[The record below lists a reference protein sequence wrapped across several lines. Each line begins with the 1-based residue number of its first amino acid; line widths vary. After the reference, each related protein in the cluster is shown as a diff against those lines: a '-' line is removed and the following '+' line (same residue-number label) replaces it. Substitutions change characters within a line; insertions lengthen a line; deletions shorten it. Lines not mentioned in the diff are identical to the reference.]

1 MANLGPQIVQNSFGG
16 LLKFETAGNTGI
28 TTGKLRITD
37 GSGKETP
44 LFLATSSV
52 HIESEFTASSDVVL
66 SGLSTTAQGH
76 YVSIDSTTGR
86 LHYSAT
92 SSIQNVVSSSY
103 SLTASYAMNAE
114 DGDWTIGSSFMTAS
128 GTDSIYVPNKV
139 QMGLNTEA
147 TGDKSHAQGH
157 VTRAT
162 GNFSHAEGL
171 GAWAEGF
178 WSHAEGYN
186 TTASGNYAHAEGQKT
201 KAIGTAAHAEGLL
214 TYASNEAH
222 AEGYNTTASFNF
234 AHSEGQ
240 NTQASAYASHAE
252 GASTW
257 ARGEYSHAEGVNT
270 EARGMWSHAA
280 GDTTTALGAG
290 SHVNGYQT
298 TAVRDYQTVVGKHNI
313 KTYSHDDVFVVGTG
327 DNIESRDGFKVRA
340 PYGQAILNQTQTFLL
355 PIFGDGLSDDS
366 PGLNFGE
373 PVTNGNVRIVS
384 TNNITYGGGAL
395 YIQEHNGT
403 NYNNM
408 VMVSSDAIFVPA

>member
-1 MANLGPQIVQNSFGG
+1 MANLGPQIVQDSFGG

-103 SLTASYAMNAE
+103 ALTASYAMNAD
-114 DGDWTIGSSFMTAS
+114 DGDWTIGTTFMTAS

-139 QMGLNTEA
+139 QMGLDTEA

-157 VTRAT
+157 NSRAT

-171 GAWAEGF
+171 GALADGT
-178 WSHAEGYN
+178 WSHAEGYQ
-186 TTASGNYAHAEGQKT
+186 TTASGNFAHAEGQKT

-214 TYASNEAH
+214 TYASSEAH

-240 NTQASAYASHAE
+240 DTQASAYASHAE
-252 GASTW
+252 GVSTW

-280 GDTTTALGAG
+280 GDATTALGAG
-290 SHVNGYQT
+290 SHVNGYNT
-298 TAVRDYQTVVGKHNI
+298 TAIRDYQTVVGKYN
-313 KTYSHDDVFVVGTG
+313 KKQYDYDDVFVVGTG
-327 DNIESRDGFKVRA
+327 IQGDESDGFKVRA
-340 PYGQAILNQTQTFLL
+340 PYGQAILNQRVSSGYPNALISLL
-355 PIFGDGLSDDS
+355 DTL
-366 PGLNFGE
+366 PGLHFGE
-373 PVTNGNVRIVS
+373 PMDEGSVRIHS
-384 TNNITYGGGAL
+384 LINNNQGTL
-395 YIQEHNGT
+395 YIQEHNGV

-408 VMVSSDAIFVPA
+408 LVATNDAVFEPA

>member
-16 LLKFETAGNTGI
+16 LLKFETSGNTGV
-28 TTGKLRITD
+28 TTSQLRITD

-44 LFLATSSV
+44 LFLATASV

-66 SGLSTTAQGH
+66 SGLNTTSQGH

-86 LHYSAT
+86 LHYSTT

-103 SLTASYAMNAE
+103 ALTASYAMNAE
-114 DGDWTIGSSFMTAS
+114 DGDWTIGSTFMTAS
-128 GTDSIYVPNKV
+128 GTNSIYVPNKV

-147 TGDKSHAQGH
+147 AGDKSHAQGH
-157 VTRAT
+157 ATRAT

-171 GAWAEGF
+171 GTLAEGN

-186 TTASGNYAHAEGQKT
+186 TTASGNFAHAEGQKT

-214 TYASNEAH
+214 TYASHEAH

-252 GASTW
+252 GANTW
-257 ARGEYSHAEGVNT
+257 ARGNYSHAEGVNT
-270 EARGMWSHAA
+270 EARGIWSHAA
-280 GDTTTALGAG
+280 GDATTALGNG

-298 TAVRDYQTVVGKHNI
+298 VAVLDYQTVVGKHNI
-313 KTYSHDDVFVVGTG
+313 RTYNHDDVFVVGTG
-327 DNIESRDGFKVRA
+327 DSNDDRDGFKVRA
-340 PYGQAILNQTQTFLL
+340 PYGQAILNQTGVPPGFINSLISPL
-355 PIFGDGLSDDS
+355 NPL
-366 PGLNFGE
+366 PGLYFGE
-373 PVTNGNVRIVS
+373 PIDEGSVRIHS
-384 TNNITYGGGAL
+384 LTNNNEGTL
-395 YIQEHNGT
+395 YIQEHNGVNYT
-403 NYNNM
+403 NMLVASN
-408 VMVSSDAIFVPA
+408 DAVFVPA

>member
-1 MANLGPQIVQNSFGG
+1 MANLGPQIVQDSFGG

-92 SSIQNVVSSSY
+92 SSIQNVISASHAVSSDEWDVGV
-103 SLTASYAMNAE
+103 T
-114 DGDWTIGSSFMTAS
+114 FMTAS

-139 QMGLNTEA
+139 QMGLYTEA

-157 VTRAT
+157 KSRAT

-171 GAWAEGF
+171 GAWADGT

-186 TTASGNYAHAEGQKT
+186 TTASGNFAHAEGQKT
-201 KAIGTAAHAEGLL
+201 KAIGTAAHAEGLF
-214 TYASNEAH
+214 TYASSEAH

-240 NTQASAYASHAE
+240 DTQASAYASHAE
-252 GASTW
+252 GVSTW

-290 SHVNGYQT
+290 SHVNGHQT
-298 TAVRDYQTVVGKHNI
+298 TAVRDYQTVVGKYNN
-313 KTYSHDDVFVVGTG
+313 KQYDYDDVFVVGTG
-327 DNIESRDGFKVRA
+327 DSSTERDGFKVRA
-340 PYGQAILNQTQTFLL
+340 PYGQAILNQGDSFGFLDDVLSVQSTL
-355 PIFGDGLSDDS
+355 PS
-366 PGLNFGE
+366 LNFGE
-373 PVTNGNVRIVS
+373 PISKGSVRITSLNNS
-384 TNNITYGGGAL
+384 TYEHGKL
-395 YIQEHNGT
+395 YIQEHDGA

-408 VMVSSDAIFVPA
+408 LVASVDAVFVPA

>member
-16 LLKFETAGNTGI
+16 LLKFETSGNTGV
-28 TTGKLRITD
+28 TTSQLRITD

-44 LFLATSSV
+44 LFLATSSIR
-52 HIESEFTASSDVVL
+52 IESEFTASSDVVF
-66 SGLSTTAQGH
+66 SGLNTDAQGH
-76 YVSIDSTTGR
+76 YVSINSTTGR

-103 SLTASYAMNAE
+103 ALTASYAMNAE
-114 DGDWTIGSSFMTAS
+114 DGDWTIGSTFMTAS

-171 GAWAEGF
+171 ATLASGIWA
-178 WSHAEGYN
+178 HAEGLH
-186 TTASGNYAHAEGQKT
+186 TTASGNYSHAEGEKNI
-201 KAIGTAAHAEGLL
+201 ADGNGSHAEGLL
-214 TYASNEAH
+214 SYASTQAH

-240 NTQASAYASHAE
+240 DTHASAYASHAE
-252 GASTW
+252 GVSTHASGDW
-257 ARGEYSHAEGVNT
+257 SHAEGVFT
-270 EARGMWSHAA
+270 EARGNWSHAA
-280 GDTTTALGAG
+280 GDQTIALGDG
-290 SHVNGYQT
+290 SHVNGYKT

-313 KTYSHDDVFVVGTG
+313 KTYNHDDVFVVGTG
-327 DNIESRDGFKVRA
+327 DSNDDRDGFKVRA
-340 PYGQAILNQTQTFLL
+340 PYGQAILNQGVSSGFLN
-355 PIFGDGLSDDS
+355 PIISELDTL
-366 PGLNFGE
+366 PGLHFGE
-373 PVTNGNVRIVS
+373 PIDEGSVRIHS
-384 TNNITYGGGAL
+384 LINNNQGTL
-395 YIQEHNGT
+395 YIQEHNGV

-408 VMVSSDAIFVPA
+408 LVASNDAVFVPA